1 MMEANLILRESKKG
15 KLPIVGENGE
25 LVALIARRDLIKVRR
40 ERKGERKGERGR
52 EGVHEDPRVVIS
64 VCTYVYNI
72 MHFYVS

>member
-52 EGVHEDPRVVIS
+52 EGTRGCARRPTSSNQCVYSCMVV
-64 VCTYVYNI
+64 C
-72 MHFYVS
+72 

>member
-40 ERKGERKGERGR
+40 GRGGGDER
-52 EGVHEDPRVVIS
+52 VHVKTHE
-64 VCTYVYNI
+64 
-72 MHFYVS
+72 